1 MQNILPGE
9 SAGMPQDVS
18 GMPQD
23 DTMMQLELQRR
34 MKFAD
39 ALRQQEA
46 PQGQMVLGHYVAP
59 SWTQQLAGLAN
70 KYVAGQ
76 QEQNAMKQY
85 GDYQA
90 AKSAKLADLLAGK
103 ETGTTTDY
111 NEAGNIPG
119 VFESKRIPYT
129 QQEFMSKA
137 SQILPGMSEDLVK
150 SKLAQYVKG
159 NEPVKLGKD
168 EAIGTYDAVKGFVPS
183 YTNVSDKDKYTNI
196 HEDKEGNS
204 VGFNRITQRVE
215 KIPGDKMAVEQW
227 SAPYT
232 LNGQSVQKN
241 LITGKIDQAVHLPAT
256 TQVNMPKVEQS
267 ARIEANKDFQEKVYR
282 PTMDSARQNTVVLSR
297 LDALEKLPINEQT
310 GWGTQA
316 KSAAYNVLLGM
327 GYKSDE
333 AKAMAG
339 DAQTFKAIQAR
350 QVNDELNMA
359 KGPQT
364 EGDSIRAAQTV
375 ASLGNTPDANKFIN
389 SLQRAIIK
397 RKNAEADFYRKN
409 YGKALADGD
418 LSVLE
423 RNWMDSPE
431 AAKSIFDYP
440 EMKAWTNVKGG
451 NAPAGQDYHSKYGL
465 TPAPTH
471 TRTLIWD

>member
-1 MQNILPGE
+1 MDYIPQFGDNVT
-9 SAGMPQDVS
+9 QDVS
-18 GMPQD
+18 GYPAD
-23 DTMMQLELQRR
+23 DAMAQLQLKRR
-34 MKFAD
+34 LAKAD
-39 ALRQQEA
+39 ALRNA
-46 PQGQMVLGHYVAP
+46 QMPEGKMVSGIYVAP
-59 SWTQQLAGLAN
+59 SWTQMASTAFD
-70 KYVAGQ
+70 KYQGGQ
-76 QEQNAMKQY
+76 QEKQAL
-85 GDYQA
+85 GDYNKAQQT
-90 AKSAKLADLLAGK
+90 KQAKLADLLAGK
-103 ETGTTTDY
+103 ETVTPVDY

-119 VFESKRIPYT
+119 MTESTRTPYT

-168 EAIGTYDAVKGFVPS
+168 EAIGTWTNGQFTPT
-183 YTNVSDKDKYTNI
+183 YTNVSDKSKYTNI
-196 HEDKEGNS
+196 TQDKAGDTF
-204 VGFNRITQRVE
+204 GFNTQTQKFE
-215 KIPGDKMAVEQW
+215 KIPGSTMAQDQW

-241 LITGKIDQAVHLPAT
+241 LITNKIDQAVHLPAQT
-256 TQVNMPKVEQS
+256 NVNMPKVEQS

-350 QVNDELNMA
+350 QVNDELNAA

-440 EMKAWTNVKGG
+440 EMKAWNNVKG
-451 NAPAGQDYHSKYGL
+451 AASPAGQDYNSKYGL
-465 TPAPTH
+465 TPAPQPQG
-471 TRTLIWD
+471 R